1 MEELKKYVLENE
13 DLLELVRD
21 INSYDGSLDW
31 LDYQENDKDFFD
43 TYFYQDPDEAVRAVC
58 YGDYKYT
65 DEYVKFNGYGN
76 LESCSKYE
84 MEEDLETFI
93 DDIIERLIDL
103 YENLYISEELEE
115 KIEEY
120 KENEKE

>member
-1 MEELKKYVLENE
+1 MEKLKKYVLENE
-13 DLLELVRD
+13 NLLELVRD

-43 TYFYQDPDEAVRAVC
+43 TYFYQNPDEAVRAVC

-65 DEYVKFNGYGN
+65 DEFVKFNAYGN
-76 LESCSKYE
+76 LESCGSYE
-84 MEEDLETFI
+84 LEEELKDNIEE
-93 DDIIERLIDL
+93 IIERLIDL
-103 YENLYISEELEE
+103 YDNLYISDKLKE

-120 KENEKE
+120 KENEEE

>member
-31 LDYQENDKDFFD
+31 LDYQENDEEFFEV
-43 TYFYQDPDEAVRAVC
+43 YFDRNVIEAVRAVC
-58 YGDYKYT
+58 YGNYKYT
-65 DEYVKFNGYGN
+65 DEFVKFDGYGN
-76 LESCSKYE
+76 LESCNKYE
-84 MEEDLETFI
+84 LEEELEDNI
-93 DDIIERLIDL
+93 EEIIERLIDL
-103 YENLYISEELEE
+103 YDNLYISDELKE

>member
-1 MEELKKYVLENE
+1 MEELKNYVLENE

-43 TYFYQDPDEAVRAVC
+43 TYFYQNPDEAVRAVC

-65 DEYVKFNGYGN
+65 DEFVKFNGYGN

-84 MEEDLETFI
+84 MQEDLETFI

-103 YENLYISEELEE
+103 YENLYISEELEK